1 MSTDKFCPLPF
12 IHISSTNDSNYRI
25 CCSTDEQVILKD
37 NGTPYNIQRD
47 SVVEVWNSDYY
58 KKIRSDLLNGVETP
72 ACGFCWRQE
81 ANGVF
86 SKRQQSI
93 EELKNYYTRGVTES
107 VPTMLDLKVGTLCN
121 LKCIT
126 CFPGASSQHQA
137 ESDNWKKQG
146 EEVPMLI
153 KLFDESIKKFNLDV
167 RNYNPK
173 TVDVKS
179 YIQNID
185 PSLKAAKG
193 ISLVG
198 GEPLLNPFAKS
209 IIKHCVEKGYAKNTM
224 MTMITNLSTLDNEI
238 LDNLSKYK
246 HPSLMVSYDH
256 INAAKFKFIRFPADY
271 TEFYNNFRTL
281 LTYTDIHVK
290 LSTTISIFN
299 VFDLP
304 EILTHF
310 EQLSQEYKKRFI
322 VNAQFVVVP
331 DYFSIKYLPQQHK
344 DAILKKINAFVK
356 DNENFKLF
364 NENPDM
370 LQVINSIGNFMN
382 SSLENYDTVV
392 TEQQRVLALYDRTRN
407 TDFAGLFPQLVQ

>member
-12 IHISSTNDSNYRI
+12 IHISSTNDSNYRV
-25 CCSTDEQVILKD
+25 CCSTDEYVILKED
-37 NGTPYNIQRD
+37 GTPYNIQRD

-58 KKIRSDLLNGVETP
+58 KKIRSDLLNGIETP

-93 EELKNYYTRGVTES
+93 EELKNFYTRGVTES

-126 CFPGASSQHQA
+126 CFPGASSQHQVEA
-137 ESDNWKKQG
+137 DNWKKHG

-153 KLFDESIKKFNLDV
+153 KLFDEGMKKFNLDV

-173 TVDVKS
+173 TVDVES

-224 MTMITNLSTLDNEI
+224 MTMITNLSTLDSEI

-256 INAAKFKFIRFPADY
+256 IDVDKFKFIRFPADY
-271 TEFYNNFRTL
+271 LEFYNNFRTL
-281 LTYTDIHVK
+281 LTYTDIHIK
-290 LSTTISIFN
+290 LSTTISVFN

-322 VNAQFVVVP
+322 VNAQFVIVP
-331 DYFSIKYLPQQHK
+331 DYFSIKYLTQEYK
-344 DAILKKINAFVK
+344 DAILKKITAFVK

-364 NENPDM
+364 KENPDM

-382 SSLENYDTVV
+382 SSLENYNTVV
-392 TEQQRVLALYDRTRN
+392 AEQQRVLALYDRTRN
-407 TDFAGLFPQLVQ
+407 TDFASLFPQLVQ

>member
-37 NGTPYNIQRD
+37 DGTPYNIQRD

-58 KKIRSDLLNGVETP
+58 KKIRSDLLNGVETS

-81 ANGVF
+81 ATGVF

-93 EELKNYYTRGVTES
+93 EELKNYYIKGVTEP

-137 ESDNWKKQG
+137 ESDNWKKHG

-173 TVDVKS
+173 TVDVES
-179 YIQNID
+179 YIRNID
-185 PSLKAAKG
+185 PSLKAARG

-198 GEPLLNPFAKS
+198 GEPLLNPFVKS

-224 MTMITNLSTLDNEI
+224 MTMITNLSKLDSEI
-238 LDNLSKYK
+238 LDNLSQYNY
-246 HPSLMVSYDH
+246 PALMVSYDH
-256 INAAKFKFIRFPADY
+256 IDADKFKFIRFPADY
-271 TEFYNNFRTL
+271 LEFYNNFRTL
-281 LTYTDIHVK
+281 LKYDNIQVK

-299 VFDLP
+299 IFDLP

-322 VNAQFVVVP
+322 VNAQFVVIP

-344 DAILKKINAFVK
+344 DEILRKITTFVK
-356 DNENFKLF
+356 DNNNFKLF
-364 NENPDM
+364 AENPDM
-370 LQVINSIGNFMN
+370 LQVVNSIGNFMN
-382 SSLENYDTVV
+382 SGIENYDTVV

-407 TDFAGLFPQLVQ
+407 TDFASLFPQIVQ

>member
-1 MSTDKFCPLPF
+1 
-12 IHISSTNDSNYRI
+12 
-25 CCSTDEQVILKD
+25 
-37 NGTPYNIQRD
+37 
-47 SVVEVWNSDYY
+47 
-58 KKIRSDLLNGVETP
+58 
-72 ACGFCWRQE
+72 
-81 ANGVF
+81 
-86 SKRQQSI
+86 
-93 EELKNYYTRGVTES
+93 
-107 VPTMLDLKVGTLCN
+107 MLDLKVGTLCN

-137 ESDNWKKQG
+137 ESDNWKKHG

-173 TVDVKS
+173 TVDVES

-224 MTMITNLSTLDNEI
+224 MTMITNLSTLDSEI
-238 LDNLSKYK
+238 LDNLSKYQ

-256 INAAKFKFIRFPADY
+256 IDADKFKFIRFPADY
-271 TEFYNNFRTL
+271 LEFYNNFRTL
-281 LTYTDIHVK
+281 LTYTNIHVK

-344 DAILKKINAFVK
+344 DTILKKITAFVK

-392 TEQQRVLALYDRTRN
+392 AEQQRVLALYDRTRN
-407 TDFAGLFPQLVQ
+407 TDFASLFPQLVQ

>member
-37 NGTPYNIQRD
+37 DGTPYNIQRD

-93 EELKNYYTRGVTES
+93 EELKNYYTRGVTEP

-137 ESDNWKKQG
+137 ESDNWKKHG

-173 TVDVKS
+173 TVDVES

-224 MTMITNLSTLDNEI
+224 MTMITNLSTLDSEI
-238 LDNLSKYK
+238 LDNLSKYQ

-256 INAAKFKFIRFPADY
+256 IDADKFKFIRFPADY
-271 TEFYNNFRTL
+271 LEFYNNFRTL
-281 LTYTDIHVK
+281 LTYTNIHVK

-344 DAILKKINAFVK
+344 DTILKKITAFVK

-392 TEQQRVLALYDRTRN
+392 AEQQRVLALYDRTRN
-407 TDFAGLFPQLVQ
+407 TDFASLFPQLVQ